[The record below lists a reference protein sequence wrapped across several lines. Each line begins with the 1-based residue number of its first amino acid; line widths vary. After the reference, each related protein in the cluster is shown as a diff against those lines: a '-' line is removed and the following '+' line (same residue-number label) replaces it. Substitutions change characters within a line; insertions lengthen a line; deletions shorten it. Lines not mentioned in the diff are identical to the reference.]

1 MSKTRKILRQF
12 GLAAVVA
19 AIASA
24 LVVSVAAAQSPPSP
38 PSRFVGSVT
47 VNGSPAAAGTTIEA
61 RIGSTTCGVATVFM
75 NGAEARYSL
84 DSPALD
90 PAQNPACGV
99 DGSTVQFYVGGQLA
113 NETGSWANYRLNT
126 VNLTVAPQ
134 ATTPPTTPGT
144 TTTPSRTP
152 GAPVAGDSLT
162 GSSSSSVPMLEVM
175 LVATAIGLAGV
186 GLAARYRGTNRA

>member
-1 MSKTRKILRQF
+1 MLRQF

-24 LVVSVAAAQSPPSP
+24 LIVSVVAAQSPPSP

-47 VNGSPAAAGTTIEA
+47 VNGSPAAAGTIVEA
-61 RIGSTTCGVATVFM
+61 RIGGTACGVGTVFM
-75 NGAEARYSL
+75 NGAEARYTL

-90 PAQNPACGV
+90 PAQSPACGV

-126 VNLTVAPQ
+126 VNLTVAPV
-134 ATTPPTTPGT
+134 ATTPPTTPGAGT

-186 GLAARYRGTNRA
+186 GLAARYRGTTRA